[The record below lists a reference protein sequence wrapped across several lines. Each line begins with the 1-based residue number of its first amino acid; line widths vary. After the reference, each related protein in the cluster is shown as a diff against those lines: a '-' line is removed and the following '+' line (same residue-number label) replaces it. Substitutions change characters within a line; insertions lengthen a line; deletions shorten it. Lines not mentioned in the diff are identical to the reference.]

1 MTRSRFQPTRV
12 RAGILALAVFVQ
24 IVAMHARTEAQSGVQ
39 GLFAEGVRNYRE
51 GNYDQA
57 IQDFEKLFQEA
68 PTNDAIVDVLDEVAL
83 SVVVQMVADDD
94 RRISGIGRT
103 FFRIRR
109 EKNLRRSSDAQV
121 LTTALSDYFK
131 ADAQNRHRMRIEFP
145 LKYGRNLVPGLIS
158 RLASPDAETRTA
170 AEMLI
175 AYVGLDAVPV
185 LAAAGHHSNS
195 NVRSSIARLMGSRNI
210 RHPYNVATLAT
221 MAETDEDGVVRKGAK
236 ESLVAILEEVQGQA
250 EVFEAKFYHYENA
263 RQLYLYPHS
272 NPFATRF
279 YEPTVYALKGDE
291 VVAEKVASFQLSERM
306 AEGSLHEALKL
317 DPSFDQAW
325 AMLACTEAMHL
336 VEYELNSGNDVTD
349 PEDASI
355 LDTQKGMMAMRAAR
369 LNAIPSSAVY
379 DGLGLAIEDQLSEVA
394 GKILQ
399 TVSETGRRGR
409 VPNSMIVALNDS
421 PSREV
426 RVRAAIALSGW
437 TDAEIEPVGQNI
449 VEVLSEAVLNSP

>member
-175 AYVGLDAVPV
+175 AYGGLDAVPV
-185 LAAAGHHSNS
+185 LAAAGHH
-195 NVRSSIARLMGSRNI
+195 
-210 RHPYNVATLAT
+210 
-221 MAETDEDGVVRKGAK
+221 
-236 ESLVAILEEVQGQA
+236 
-250 EVFEAKFYHYENA
+250 
-263 RQLYLYPHS
+263 
-272 NPFATRF
+272 
-279 YEPTVYALKGDE
+279 
-291 VVAEKVASFQLSERM
+291 
-306 AEGSLHEALKL
+306 
-317 DPSFDQAW
+317 
-325 AMLACTEAMHL
+325 
-336 VEYELNSGNDVTD
+336 
-349 PEDASI
+349 
-355 LDTQKGMMAMRAAR
+355 
-369 LNAIPSSAVY
+369 
-379 DGLGLAIEDQLSEVA
+379 
-394 GKILQ
+394 
-399 TVSETGRRGR
+399 
-409 VPNSMIVALNDS
+409 
-421 PSREV
+421 
-426 RVRAAIALSGW
+426 
-437 TDAEIEPVGQNI
+437 
-449 VEVLSEAVLNSP
+449 